1 MAIVP
6 STLEA
11 WTLDAVVSVV
21 ADGVFEARS
30 FDFKEML
37 PAAGDERGKSR
48 LRRTLAAFA
57 NSNGG
62 FLIIGVKDDRALP
75 ATERLV
81 GVGVSLDVPTQLK
94 DHVVACTPTI
104 QWTFLNEPLRLLSGR
119 LIHVIHVLESRAK
132 PHGVLE
138 SERWVFPKRTEGG
151 NGLLSYEE
159 IRDTFRDQNKVL
171 NSLKTIRVEA
181 QRMKIHA
188 EHLNAGFANDFYLQY
203 IFDGFRPGF
212 LEAAL
217 LQVLGYIS
225 TNDVLVSNLQEL
237 RSAATAA
244 DAETQRFL
252 ATNQLKILQ
261 DFILRVGTAATQVV
275 HEIDRLFGSRP

>member
-6 STLEA
+6 NTLET
-11 WTLDAVVSVV
+11 WTLDAVVRVV

-37 PAAGDERGKSR
+37 PVAADERGKIR

-57 NSNGG
+57 NSSGG

-75 ATERLV
+75 AIDRLV

-94 DHVVACTPTI
+94 DHVAACTPTI

-119 LIHVIHVLESRAK
+119 LIHVIHVLESKTK
-132 PHGVLE
+132 PHGVFE
-138 SERWVFPKRTEGG
+138 ADRWVFPKRTEGG

-159 IRDTFRDQNKVL
+159 IRDAFRDQDKVL
-171 NSLKTIRVEA
+171 DGLRIIRVEA
-181 QRMKIHA
+181 QRMKNHA
-188 EHLNAGFANDFYLQY
+188 EHLNAGFANNFYLQY

-217 LQVLGYIS
+217 LQVLGYVS
-225 TNDVLVSNLQEL
+225 TNSVLVSNLQEL
-237 RSAATAA
+237 RIVATAA

-261 DFILRVGTAATQVV
+261 DFILRVGIAATQVI
-275 HEIDRLFGSRP
+275 HEIDRLLGSKP